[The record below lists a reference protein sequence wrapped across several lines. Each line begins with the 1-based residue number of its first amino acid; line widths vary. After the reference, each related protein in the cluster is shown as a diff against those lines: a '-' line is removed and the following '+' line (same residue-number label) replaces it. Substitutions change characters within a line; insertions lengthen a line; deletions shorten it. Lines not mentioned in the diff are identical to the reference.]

1 MEIAVRR
8 PVHMQAESVARDID
22 VEQVMDGRMSGLQKR
37 VVALCCMATFLDGY
51 DTQALGMAVPRI
63 AEQWS
68 LSPSAF
74 AAALSGSLIGIALG
88 AVLLA
93 PLADRYGRRPS
104 LIAMMLVVGLSTFGA
119 AVAANLTALTVLR
132 VITGL
137 GLGGSVPIAT
147 AMTSEYAPTRRRAA
161 LVALMIACMALGS
174 FGAGIIAPIVSHA
187 WGWRGIFAVGAV
199 LPIAMAALL
208 AAALPESLRFLILR
222 DKNLSS
228 AIAQLK
234 RIAPHHAGRVPV
246 IVARGTVAQASV
258 ATLFDPIYRMRTI
271 LVWTIFWFNLFV
283 IYSLISWTPTL
294 LHAAGWAHD
303 TAQRASGLI
312 ALGGIVGGLLMAW
325 VADRGFAIAALFTAY
340 VGTAV
345 VFSFFSLGPA
355 SVTVWVV
362 LLLLA
367 GAGAVGGQMAAGS
380 VAAAYY
386 YPPELRS
393 TGVGWFNG
401 VGRIGGIVGPL
412 ALASLMRAGWAT
424 AHILGFLSVPMLLCA
439 GGVLLLPR
447 ALRTEVM

>member
-1 MEIAVRR
+1 
-8 PVHMQAESVARDID
+8 
-22 VEQVMDGRMSGLQKR
+22 
-37 VVALCCMATFLDGY
+37 
-51 DTQALGMAVPRI
+51 
-63 AEQWS
+63 
-68 LSPSAF
+68 
-74 AAALSGSLIGIALG
+74 
-88 AVLLA
+88 
-93 PLADRYGRRPS
+93 LADRYGRRPT
-104 LIAMMLVVGLSTFGA
+104 LIAMMLVVGLSTLGA

-147 AMTSEYAPTRRRAA
+147 AMTAEYAPTRRRAA

-222 DKNLSS
+222 DRNLGS
-228 AIAQLK
+228 AIAQLE

-246 IVARGTVAQASV
+246 VVARGAVAQASV

-303 TAQRASGLI
+303 TAQRASGLV
-312 ALGGIVGGLLMAW
+312 ALGGIAGGLLMAW
-325 VADRGFAIAALFTAY
+325 IADRGFAIAALFTAY

-355 SVTVWVV
+355 SVAVWVV

-412 ALASLMRAGWAT
+412 ALAGLMRAGWAT
-424 AHILGFLSVPMLLCA
+424 AHIFGFLSVPMLLCA